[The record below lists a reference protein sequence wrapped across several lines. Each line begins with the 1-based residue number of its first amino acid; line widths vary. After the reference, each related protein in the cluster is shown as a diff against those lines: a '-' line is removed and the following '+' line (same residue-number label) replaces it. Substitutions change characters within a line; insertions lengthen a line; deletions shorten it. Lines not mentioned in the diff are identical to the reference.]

1 MHTQAHAHA
10 HTQLAP
16 IIDIDYS
23 QIVTI
28 KSGDATVVHTTET
41 FTIGATR
48 ALNHGGDA
56 SVTVVK
62 TE

>member
-1 MHTQAHAHA
+1 MHTHA

-16 IIDIDYS
+16 IIAIDYS

-28 KSGDATVVHTTET
+28 KGGDTTVVHTSET
-41 FTIGATR
+41 FTVGVTR
-48 ALNHGGDA
+48 TLNHGGDA